1 MPTALIT
8 GASSG
13 IGLHFARRLACDGYD
28 LVLVA
33 RSRERLTQT
42 AQVLQHEHGVTCE
55 VLRADLGRLAD
66 CRRVERRLTDV
77 PLDLLVNNA
86 GIGLYDG
93 DFVDHDL
100 EAEDH
105 LLMLNVRAVLRLT
118 HAALGPMLQ
127 RGQGAIINVSSMA
140 SFAPDPNAPTYAAS
154 KAWVTSFTEGLREQV
169 NGSGVRLLAL
179 TPGLVPTEFQE
190 RAGVQARVPS
200 PFWLDPDDVV
210 DTALADLRAGRGVSV
225 PGVAYR
231 AVRLAMQLT
240 PRRVYLPL
248 SDTLQKRLT

>member
-1 MPTALIT
+1 MPSALIT
-8 GASSG
+8 GATSG
-13 IGLHFARRLACDGYD
+13 IGLHFARRLAEDGYD

-33 RSRERLTQT
+33 RSRERLKET
-42 AQVLQHEHGVTCE
+42 ARTLQLEHAVHCE

-66 CRRVERRLTDV
+66 CRRVENRLTDRPV
-77 PLDLLVNNA
+77 DLLVNNA
-86 GIGLYDG
+86 GLGLYDG
-93 DFVDHDL
+93 DFTEHDL

-105 LLMLNVRAVLRLT
+105 LLMVNVRAVLRLT
-118 HAALGPMLQ
+118 YAALGPMLE
-127 RGQGAIINVSSMA
+127 RGEGAIINVSSMA

-169 NGSGVRLLAL
+169 NGSGVRMLAL

-190 RAGVQARVPS
+190 RAGVQARVPA
-200 PFWLDPDDVV
+200 PFWLDADQVV

-225 PGVAYR
+225 PGIAYR
-231 AVRLAMQLT
+231 AIRVAMQLT

-248 SDTLQKRLT
+248 SGTLQKRLT

>member
-8 GASSG
+8 GATSG
-13 IGLHFARRLACDGYD
+13 IGLHFAQRLATDGYD

-33 RSRERLTQT
+33 RTRDT
-42 AQVLQHEHGVTCE
+42 LQKVAASLQLEHAVTCE

-66 CRRVERRLTDV
+66 CRRVENRLTDQPV
-77 PLDLLVNNA
+77 DLLVNNA
-86 GIGLYDG
+86 GLGLYDG
-93 DFVDHDL
+93 DFVEHDL

-105 LLMLNVRAVLRLT
+105 LLMVNVRAVLRLT
-118 HAALGPMLQ
+118 YAALGPMLE
-127 RGQGAIINVSSMA
+127 RGDGAIINVSSMA

-190 RAGVQARVPS
+190 RAGVQARVPA
-200 PFWLDPDDVV
+200 PFWLDADQVV
-210 DTALADLRAGRGVSV
+210 DTALADLRAGRGVSI
-225 PGVAYR
+225 PGIAYR
-231 AVRLAMQLT
+231 AIRVAMQLT

-248 SDTLQKRLT
+248 SGTLQKRLT